1 MASYIYEVYD
11 NDKRLLGTFND
22 ITNAI
27 VFVEAYFYKYNQEEF
42 SLTIRQVNANE
53 KKAIY

>member
-22 ITNAI
+22 IINAT

-42 SLTIRQVNANE
+42 SLTIRQVDANA
-53 KKAIY
+53 KTAIY

>member
-22 ITNAI
+22 IINAT

-42 SLTIRQVNANE
+42 SLTIKQVNTNAE
-53 KKAIY
+53 AASY